1 MNPPITEAPP
11 LAYQGNQK
19 RGPSTSVVLRCLSL
33 IVSSGMAI
41 ALLIW
46 APNQYILTGQVPV
59 PERLATLE
67 SQMKDMAEVK
77 AMAIKD
83 DEKINTFIGVGTGAF
98 STLAILDILQLL
110 ATKRRGSKRDD
121 G

>member
-1 MNPPITEAPP
+1 ME
-11 LAYQGNQK
+11 YQGDNK
-19 RGPSTSVVLRCLSL
+19 SGPSPAIVLRCLSL
-33 IVSSGMAI
+33 LVSGSMAL
-41 ALLIW
+41 ALLLW
-46 APNQYILTGQVPV
+46 APNQQLLTGQVPV

-110 ATKRRGSKRDD
+110 ATKRRGSRKDD

>member
-1 MNPPITEAPP
+1 
-11 LAYQGNQK
+11 
-19 RGPSTSVVLRCLSL
+19 
-33 IVSSGMAI
+33 
-41 ALLIW
+41 
-46 APNQYILTGQVPV
+46 
-59 PERLATLE
+59 
-67 SQMKDMAEVK
+67 MKDMAEVK

-110 ATKRRGSKRDD
+110 ATKRRGSRKDD